1 MKTILDLYRQVV
13 IEIATPYSTGTGFY
27 LKGPNLIVTNEHVV
41 RDNREV
47 VIHGV
52 KVEKQPARVLFTDI
66 KYDLAFL
73 EAPAGVDL
81 PEVVLSGTTNLE
93 EGDTVIA
100 VGHPFGLKFSATQ
113 GIISN
118 IGHEMNDV
126 AYLQH
131 DAALNP
137 GNSGG
142 PLIGNNGAVIGV
154 NTFIIPESG
163 TIGFALPAAILSR
176 TIQEYQQAGGG
187 GTSTRCYSCENIVT
201 KCNVDGKYC
210 PYCGTQIELPDQTEP
225 YEPEGVA
232 KTIEEIL
239 HQLGLNVFL
248 ARRGPNCWEIES
260 GSAKIEIAYD
270 ESNGLITGDAC
281 LCILPRQ
288 NIRDIYTYLLRQNY
302 LLEGLTLS
310 VSDNDIMLSLLID
323 ERYLNAA
330 TGLHLFKHL
339 FERADFYDDHLVG
352 HLGALWNKEIDQEPK
367 TLQ

>member
-52 KVEKQPARVLFTDI
+52 KVEKQLAQVLFTDI
-66 KYDLAFL
+66 KHDLAFL
-73 EAPAGVDL
+73 EAPSGTDM
-81 PEVVLSGTTNLE
+81 PEIFLSGTPE
-93 EGDTVIA
+93 PGEGETVIA
-100 VGHPFGLKFSATQ
+100 VGHPFGLKISATQ

-118 IGHEMNDV
+118 VGHEMNDV

-142 PLIGNNGAVIGV
+142 PLIGSDGAVVGI
-154 NTFIIPESG
+154 NTFILRESG
-163 TIGFALPAAILSR
+163 TIGFALPATILGR

-187 GTSTRCYSCENIVT
+187 ISTRCYSCDNIVN
-201 KCNVDGKYC
+201 KRNIDGKHC
-210 PYCGTQIELPDQTEP
+210 PFCGTQAELPDQAEP
-225 YEPEGVA
+225 YEPEGIA

-239 HQLGLNVFL
+239 RQLDFKVFL
-248 ARRGPNCWEIES
+248 SRRGPNCWEIES
-260 GSAKIEIAYD
+260 GSAKVEIVYD
-270 ESNGLITGDAC
+270 ETNGLISGDAC

-288 NIRDIYTYLLRQNY
+288 NIRDIYAYLLRQNY

-310 VSDNDIMLSLLID
+310 VSDKDIMLSLVID
-323 ERYLNAA
+323 EKYLNVE
-330 TGLHLFKHL
+330 TGLRLFGHLL
-339 FERADFYDDHLVG
+339 ERADFYDDYLVG
-352 HLGALWNKEIDQEPK
+352 QLGALWNKEIDQE
-367 TLQ
+367 TDALQ

>member
-13 IEIATPYSTGTGFY
+13 IEIATPYSTGTGFF

-52 KVEKQPARVLFTDI
+52 KVEKQLAPVLFTDI
-66 KYDLAFL
+66 KYDLAFIQV
-73 EAPAGVDL
+73 PPGVDM
-81 PEVVLSGTTNLE
+81 PEVHLSGATGPQ

-142 PLIGNNGAVIGV
+142 PLIDSAGEVAGI
-154 NTFIIPESG
+154 NTFILRESG
-163 TIGFALPAAILSR
+163 TIGFALPAALLGR
-176 TIQEYQQAGGG
+176 TIQEYLQAGGG
-187 GTSTRCYSCENIVT
+187 ISTRCYSCENIVT
-201 KCNVDGKYC
+201 KRNVNGKYC
-210 PYCGTQIELPDQTEP
+210 PFCGTQTELPDQAEP
-225 YEPEGVA
+225 YEPEGIA

-239 HQLGLNVFL
+239 RQLDFKVFL
-248 ARRGPNCWEIES
+248 ARRGPNCWEIEA
-260 GSAKIEIAYD
+260 GSARVEITYD
-270 ESNGLITGDAC
+270 ENNGLITGDAC

-288 NIRDIYTYLLRQNY
+288 NIRDIYAYLLRQNY
-302 LLEGLTLS
+302 LLNGLTLS
-310 VSDNDIMLSLLID
+310 VSDQDIVLSLVID
-323 ERYLNAA
+323 ERHLNLE
-330 TGLHLFKHL
+330 TGIRLFGHL
-339 FERADFYDDHLVG
+339 FERADYFDNYLVE
-352 HLGALWNKEIDQEPK
+352 HLGALWSKEIEQQPGSP
-367 TLQ
+367 Q